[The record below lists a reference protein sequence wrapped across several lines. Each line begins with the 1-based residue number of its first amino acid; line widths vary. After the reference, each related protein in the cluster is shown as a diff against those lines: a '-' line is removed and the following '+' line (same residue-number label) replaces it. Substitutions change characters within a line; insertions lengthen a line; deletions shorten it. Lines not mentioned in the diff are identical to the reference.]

1 MDHADRPAAD
11 AQELAA
17 ELQLVVGRTA
27 RSLRQAHAVGYVA
40 LSELSVLSRLERE
53 GPDSPSSLA
62 EAERVRPQA
71 MAVTLATLE
80 ERGLVSRRQHP
91 GDGRRVVIAVT
102 DAGRTLLVDR
112 RSESVRRIAAVLE
125 TEFTP
130 AERDA
135 MLAVLPLLNRL
146 AERL

>member
-1 MDHADRPAAD
+1 MDETDRPAAD

-40 LSELSVLSRLERE
+40 LSEISVLSRLDRE

-91 GDGRRVVIAVT
+91 DDGRRVVIAVT
-102 DAGRTLLVDR
+102 DAGRTLLIER
-112 RSESVRRIAAVLE
+112 RSESVRRIAAVLDA
-125 TEFTP
+125 EFTP
-130 AERDA
+130 TERDT

>member
-1 MDHADRPAAD
+1 MDETDEPASD

-27 RSLRQAHAVGYVA
+27 RSLRQAHAVGNVA

-53 GPDSPSSLA
+53 GPDSPGSLA

-102 DAGRTLLVDR
+102 DAGRTLLVER
-112 RSESVRRIAAVLE
+112 RSESVRRIAAVLDA
-125 TEFTP
+125 EFTP
-130 AERDA
+130 AERDV
-135 MLAVLPLLNRL
+135 MLAVLPLMNRL

>member
-1 MDHADRPAAD
+1 VDETDRPAAD

-40 LSELSVLSRLERE
+40 LSEISVLSRLDRE

-91 GDGRRVVIAVT
+91 DDGRRVVIAVT
-102 DAGRTLLVDR
+102 DAGRTLLIER
-112 RSESVRRIAAVLE
+112 RSESVRRIAAVLDA
-125 TEFTP
+125 EFTP
-130 AERDA
+130 TERDT

>member
-1 MDHADRPAAD
+1 MDETDRPAAD

-27 RSLRQAHAVGYVA
+27 RSLRQAHPVGNVA
-40 LSELSVLSRLERE
+40 LSEVSLLARLERE

-91 GDGRRVVIAVT
+91 DDGRRVVIAVT
-102 DAGRTLLVDR
+102 DAGRALMSDR
-112 RSESVRRIAAVLE
+112 RSESVRRIAAVLD

-130 AERDA
+130 AERQA
-135 MLAVLPLLNRL
+135 MLAVLPLMNRL